1 MFTSKRT
8 EELILNKDMDCGGL
22 LRGPFGYVTAL
33 VVYLR
38 ALNDEKLV
46 DVMSKESYASF
57 LDGED
62 VKVRLTKKENGGV
75 LRVVIQLGSGF
86 CAQGKELTEADAND
100 DGTLYSVGS
109 IKNEATCNFL
119 IKDRSMQLRVHRY
132 LLEFWESVYGIKE
145 DDPDFVAKLLGL
157 HWQYN
162 PKDKKP
168 KRTTQPTPQPQQ
180 PATTASASATVQ
192 TDSNGK
198 VTIGGCYVC
207 DPPELKKVLERNR
220 DATGLTDANDTILGT
235 IANNFMQAT
244 GIYLGVY
251 GKENSASARQ
261 CKAAELIGFEEEGIK
276 TLLGE
281 KPKNNASGN
290 QDQDS
295 KGAEGKGNSKE
306 GEEEFKTKPY
316 RNRKGFG
323 QKPPKIDDPGETATL
338 EQVVYAMQAV
348 KGVALDKD
356 SSPAKK
362 AKFTDAWITLCD
374 IIEMIIEAGRTDAN
388 ADFVH
393 YQLAEKD
400 VFMLEVKVGGVATPL
415 CFINDEDE

>member
-8 EELILNKDMDCGGL
+8 EELILNKGMDCGEL

-57 LDGED
+57 LAGED

-75 LRVVIQLGSGF
+75 LRVVIQLGNGF
-86 CAQGKELTEADAND
+86 CAQGKELTDADAND

-145 DDPDFVAKLLGL
+145 DDPDFVAKLLDL

-168 KRTTQPTPQPQQ
+168 KRTQPAPQPQQ
-180 PATTASASATVQ
+180 PAATAPTSASATVQ
-192 TDSNGK
+192 TDSNGNL
-198 VTIGGCYVC
+198 TIGDFYNYR
-207 DPPELKKVLERNR
+207 PTRLKDALERNR
-220 DATGLTDANDTILGT
+220 DATGLTDANDAILGT
-235 IANNFMQAT
+235 MANNLMQAT

-281 KPKNNASGN
+281 KPKNNSSGN

-295 KGAEGKGNSKE
+295 KGDAEE
-306 GEEEFKTKPY
+306 GDEDLTTEPY

-323 QKPPKIDDPGETATL
+323 QEPPKIDDPGETATL
-338 EQVVYAMQAV
+338 AQVIRAMRAV
-348 KGVALDKD
+348 KEVVFDKTI
-356 SSPAKK
+356 SAKAK
-362 AKFTDAWITLCD
+362 AKFTDAWIALCD
-374 IIEMIIEAGRTDAN
+374 IIGMIVEADRTDAN

-400 VFMLEVKVGGVATPL
+400 VFMLKVKTGNVVTPL
-415 CFINDEDE
+415 CFTNDEDE